1 MAKMIDVSIQS
12 AEKYL
17 TSDKKLKEFLESP
30 VKIYEKLDGIK
41 INLYHI
47 DNTGIPEK
55 DWVVGYKGNII
66 YSSEFEYLSDIQIK
80 NSSISGSQFKF
91 IFDYLKKVDSKS
103 IPVNYEFFT
112 EYLMRKPS
120 LLSNYKYN
128 HRLVLLACSP
138 SKIDIAM
145 GKVRS
150 KGNFDISRRDEFAK
164 LLKVDTPPI
173 VFDGIL
179 RLFESGC
186 KSKELLSIYN
196 ANKHLLTGELSDVSV
211 FTDILL
217 KLDSKYG
224 NTPEGFVL
232 DFGDKIL
239 KVQQSYQLDK
249 DIRAD
254 KRNDFKMSDEEE
266 KRYQDYVRLS
276 SLNIINKLKRPFREV
291 DLPNI
296 LKEVANELKI
306 LKDIPEHKKKNKTQI
321 LDDIQSN
328 CKRIVIKQLTGNK
341 FFLFLGKFRIL
352 TKAHYNTIKEGLK
365 THNGGVVCLITG
377 SKTKFSR
384 DLRYKMLQTCFP
396 DIRIVEHSSANI
408 FRILQD
414 IPVNISSV
422 LCGTDRVNA
431 YASML
436 SKAPDIKIQEF
447 KRTDRDI
454 SATAVL
460 ENLENELYFKANTP
474 KEIHSMYKEILKV
487 YETPESRL
495 HESFDIEYKEYD
507 YVTRLV
513 EETKDTNLD
522 LRDRIKLGIKERLD
536 EINNFEEEYKLWKD
550 YFNDLKKINEAN
562 DTTGYKLVFD
572 DISKMSDKDKNSL
585 KNYEIAEK
593 FNGKFK
599 KHGLA
604 FKISKDVLF
613 VKVSRVG
620 WSDFCSAMNI
630 NPIKN
635 TKFNIGFDNSFKISP
650 PDKNKI
656 TTMSVERGNG
666 SVKHKDGM
674 KDFDST
680 TLHEMGVAIMYLF
693 SDVINIKKIP
703 RTNEEELDNFNNILY
718 SNIDKLNY
726 KIISHSDF
734 KSVDSLKKLA
744 EAIIIENAN
753 DISWLESNFFAGLKL
768 RTAASKLLPS
778 ATISSE
784 NSSFGDSVKKAFKKA
799 SEKTS
804 YKNLGWDKW
813 NPADIFVHKDGVEDK
828 LRNVNSISELNN
840 IFLDSKNVLSIS
852 LKKSHEEAFHGSVST
867 NEFDSE
873 VMKADIQKKYNINI
887 SDMGFYKLEDNEIG
901 EETYN
906 LIIDKI
912 KEKGLNYKFDKIQL
926 YKLKKFYECLGNIYE
941 KCKNTNI
948 LNFKNKQ
955 LPKTF
960 EDYVLGLKK
969 DMSETTWEYFYRVLK
984 NVEAIVETK
993 NLNKTLEAIF
1003 RISGSFIENFSAP
1016 YVKIE
1021 GDRISTYNYRETP
1034 MKVEVTTIL
1043 LGVNGDG
1050 DCVFNLN
1057 VNDEKMYIQLRS
1069 KGNKPQFIIGPG
1081 NKYDS

>member
-1 MAKMIDVSIQS
+1 MAKMIDISIQS

-41 INLYHI
+41 IDLYHI

-254 KRNDFKMSDEEE
+254 KRSDYKMSYEEE

-276 SLNIINKLKRPFREV
+276 ALNIINKLKRPFREV

-328 CKRIVIKQLTGNK
+328 CKRIIIKQLTGNK

-474 KEIHSMYKEILKV
+474 KEIHNMYKEILKV

-495 HESFDIEYKEYD
+495 HESFNIEYNEYD

-513 EETKDTNLD
+513 EDSKDTDLS
-522 LRDRIKLGIKERLD
+522 LRDKIKLGIKERLD
-536 EINNFEEEYKLWKD
+536 EATMKTEFFRKDKPDNPYVYSDLLLKKIENNEQLFVNGEINNFIVIKQDSECKKIIKLIKDRKIDNTNAKEITLTSTNGVSFNPSEIDKTINFTQSSKTGKIKNDVKLEEIGTGIVASFILNGNNVKTAD
-550 YFNDLKKINEAN
+550 DLKRIEGFSPKNII
-562 DTTGYKLVFD
+562 T
-572 DISKMSDKDKNSL
+572 KNSVDYYVSRL
-585 KNYEIAEK
+585 NLLDDEWKQSIIKQGNVLAK
-593 FNGKFK
+593 FMKDNKITNFNIHHDSEMFNLIKSVGK
-599 KHGLA
+599 
-604 FKISKDVLF
+604 
-613 VKVSRVG
+613 KVSR
-620 WSDFCSAMNI
+620 I
-630 NPIKN
+630 NN
-635 TKFNIGFDNSFKISP
+635 
-650 PDKNKI
+650 
-656 TTMSVERGNG
+656 
-666 SVKHKDGM
+666 
-674 KDFDST
+674 
-680 TLHEMGVAIMYLF
+680 
-693 SDVINIKKIP
+693 
-703 RTNEEELDNFNNILY
+703 
-718 SNIDKLNY
+718 
-726 KIISHSDF
+726 
-734 KSVDSLKKLA
+734 
-744 EAIIIENAN
+744 
-753 DISWLESNFFAGLKL
+753 
-768 RTAASKLLPS
+768 
-778 ATISSE
+778 
-784 NSSFGDSVKKAFKKA
+784 
-799 SEKTS
+799 
-804 YKNLGWDKW
+804 DKW
-813 NPADIFVHKDGVEDK
+813 NPADLFLIDPNIGTNDIKVFGANNDLVGFNNFCGIFDK
-828 LRNVNSISELNN
+828 KITGSVVS
-840 IFLDSKNVLSIS
+840 VS
-852 LKKSHEEAFHGSVST
+852 LKKGSSEALHGSIAINSLIDYVGNVKQDYSNLSKLTVDEKTITQKSSTIYELFNKTITALNTLQINVSVF
-867 NEFDSE
+867 NKFENIE
-873 VMKADIQKKYNINI
+873 VNSA
-887 SDMGFYKLEDNEIG
+887 
-901 EETYN
+901 ETFKDCLLHRLTKN
-906 LIIDKI
+906 
-912 KEKGLNYKFDKIQL
+912 EKGGKISKDYFKSVIPTLDFLSSFNNREKLNND
-926 YKLKKFYECLGNIYE
+926 
-941 KCKNTNI
+941 
-948 LNFKNKQ
+948 
-955 LPKTF
+955 
-960 EDYVLGLKK
+960 
-969 DMSETTWEYFYRVLK
+969 
-984 NVEAIVETK
+984 
-993 NLNKTLEAIF
+993 
-1003 RISGSFIENFSAP
+1003 ISNAFLLASSAAKESCP
-1016 YVKIE
+1016 HIKIE
-1021 GDRISTYNYRETP
+1021 GDTLSYVYFKEDINYEIE
-1034 MKVEVTTIL
+1034 KVCIYM
-1043 LGVNGDG
+1043 NGDS
-1050 DCVFNLN
+1050 DSLIFLKKVTPHLQ
-1057 VNDEKMYIQLRS
+1057 VRS
-1069 KGNKPQFIIGPG
+1069 KGSLPQFMIRQQAPKGTR
-1081 NKYDS
+1081 